1 MKFSSIFSNT
11 SSSSWLSFLVSQP
24 LSFPSECQIMMH
36 LLFLLPLKS
45 PLIPP
50 IFFTICAN
58 LVYCVKSS
66 WTSLVDTPDPLAT
79 LWILPGCL
87 LKTLAPSVLS
97 SSAGKGHYSHVHT
110 TITHCQSNY
119 ISISHIQKNKY
130 KGKPPTRFNRCC
142 HHLLCLP
149 LIFKS

>member
-1 MKFSSIFSNT
+1 
-11 SSSSWLSFLVSQP
+11 
-24 LSFPSECQIMMH
+24 MMC

-58 LVYCVKSS
+58 LVYWVRSS

-97 SSAGKGHYSHVHT
+97 SSAGKGQLRSCTHNYHSLSKHLHLNVSHTEKQIQWSNHQPDLTNAVIICCVCLWFLKTKHGIYS
-110 TITHCQSNY
+110 
-119 ISISHIQKNKY
+119 
-130 KGKPPTRFNRCC
+130 KGY
-142 HHLLCLP
+142 L
-149 LIFKS
+149 